1 MAQAKRKPK
10 RYTPGY
16 GIPDYATPLIRF
28 ITGYQGRGRPKSS
41 DALKAE
47 KRERKLFFVLMD
59 IRLLGLRDVKSF
71 SVVAERLRVKFP
83 DKYPKEKKTKD
94 TGKTLVPSLRKDVA
108 DALKLLHTNATRVKD
123 QKFLHLLRMYERR
136 QTTWQDN

>member
-16 GIPDYATPLIRF
+16 GIPDYATPLLRF
-28 ITGYQGRGRPKSS
+28 IAGYQGRGRPKSS
-41 DALKAE
+41 DALKTE
-47 KRERKLFFVLMD
+47 NRERKVSLVLQD
-59 IRLLGLRDVKSF
+59 IRLLDLSDFKSF
-71 SVVAERLRVKFP
+71 SFVAERLRVKFP
-83 DKYPKEKKTKD
+83 DKYPREKKTRE

-108 DALKLLHTNATRVKD
+108 DAFKLLHRNATRVKD

-136 QTTWQDN
+136 QTNLAR